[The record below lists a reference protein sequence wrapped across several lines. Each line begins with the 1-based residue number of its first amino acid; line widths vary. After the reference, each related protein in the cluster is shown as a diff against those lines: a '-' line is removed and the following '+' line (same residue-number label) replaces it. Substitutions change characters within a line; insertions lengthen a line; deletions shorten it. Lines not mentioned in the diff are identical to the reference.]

1 MSLIRRMNLPNR
13 LTLMRIALVPLFCV
27 FLSVDAVWAQIAAAA
42 VFVAASLTDMLDG
55 RIARKRGLITDFGKL
70 MDPIADKLLVTA
82 AMVFLTAQ
90 ARMAPGVC
98 TAFIAREFIISGFRL
113 VAAAR
118 DVVIAAGTL
127 GKYKTATQ
135 MVGIVMCVLCL
146 PTADMPAVI
155 AWPSLGWIARA
166 VIWAAL
172 CLSIVSCVEY
182 LYKNRGVI
190 DTREI

>member
-90 ARMAPGVC
+90 GR
-98 TAFIAREFIISGFRL
+98 RL
-113 VAAAR
+113 V
-118 DVVIAAGTL
+118 
-127 GKYKTATQ
+127 
-135 MVGIVMCVLCL
+135 
-146 PTADMPAVI
+146 PTPG
-155 AWPSLGWIARA
+155 STT
-166 VIWAAL
+166 
-172 CLSIVSCVEY
+172 
-182 LYKNRGVI
+182 
-190 DTREI
+190 DT